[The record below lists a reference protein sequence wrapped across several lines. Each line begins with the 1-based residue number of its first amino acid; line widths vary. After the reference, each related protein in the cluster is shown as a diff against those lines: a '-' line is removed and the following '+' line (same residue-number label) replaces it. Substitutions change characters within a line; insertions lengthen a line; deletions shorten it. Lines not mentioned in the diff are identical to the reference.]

1 MTGKGTYPEGTV
13 ILKQK
18 YLDEKAS
25 KTEFFTGM
33 LKREEGYNPDAGDWE
48 FFMLNASGT
57 MVTANGRIESCVECH
72 QKYAATDF
80 VARDYLKERRK

>member
-1 MTGKGTYPEGTV
+1 MKE
-13 ILKQK
+13 K
-18 YLDEKAS
+18 YLDEKAT

-33 LKREEGYNPDAGDWE
+33 LKREEGYNPEAGDWE
-48 FFMLNASGT
+48 FFMLDAPGK
-57 MVTANGRIESCVECH
+57 MVMARGRIESCVECH